1 MSGITVIYDGQ
12 CQLCENSINWLSK
25 GLTFTPI
32 TFQSGD
38 LASFNLTRAQCEKQ
52 VYAVVGEKKY
62 AGVSAVIFLL
72 NARGN
77 QVSAFILKVSGPI
90 GALGYK
96 LIATNRQSIFVRGLS
111 RFIKRIT

>member
-1 MSGITVIYDGQ
+1 MSGITVIYDGE
-12 CQLCENSINWLSK
+12 CQLCKNSINWLRE

-32 TFQSGD
+32 TFQNGD

-72 NARGN
+72 SARGN
-77 QVSAFILKVSGPI
+77 KVSAFILKASGPI

-96 LIATNRQSIFVRGLS
+96 LIATNRQSLFVRGLS